1 MYIYTFLIYHP
12 LSCLFSLFPG
22 CCGMYY
28 VLVATGHS
36 HRDPGESAS
45 DPHEHT
51 NVSKVYLRRNVG
63 TRLAS
68 YFDHILMHVHGALPR
83 ERRRRTDARRSSC
96 TRTRAARIF
105 MYESDKRVKKERKRE
120 KENSC
125 RRAVHHWPQ
134 ILRVKPLG
142 IRAVLFLPP
151 LLRVPIPEE

>member
-1 MYIYTFLIYHP
+1 
-12 LSCLFSLFPG
+12 
-22 CCGMYY
+22 MYY

-83 ERRRRTDARRSSC
+83 GRRRRTDARRSSC

-125 RRAVHHWPQ
+125 RRYTTGRRSCGLNRSAFALSFFFLRFSAYRFPRSEKGGKNINRISFFVAGRP
-134 ILRVKPLG
+134 LRVRP
-142 IRAVLFLPP
+142 AC
-151 LLRVPIPEE
+151 